1 MCLKNSNC
9 QELLTIPSGLQGQE
23 QSSPRETQPPAPDHI
38 FSTSQRGRGRARAAL
53 VVCSNTTGMKKKNSL
68 LRLPD
73 LGEEV
78 GGKGAAAG
86 ARRARLGGWGGR
98 EPRTRGWETL
108 PSPPLSLSLSLEPG
122 RSYKSLPDATR
133 GVPSHTPS
141 PHLTGLLGI
150 LDLHGVSRTHGRQ
163 PWVRCTERSACD

>member
-1 MCLKNSNC
+1 MWAPAGKGTECSFHLWLLKQTWSTGHATPKPGEAITRAGYVHVCLKNSNC

-53 VVCSNTTGMKKKNSL
+53 LVCSNTTGMKKKNSL

-78 GGKGAAAG
+78 GGKGAAAAG

-108 PSPPLSLSLSLEPG
+108 PSPPLSLSLS
-122 RSYKSLPDATR
+122 RTR
-133 GVPSHTPS
+133 P
-141 PHLTGLLGI
+141 I
-150 LDLHGVSRTHGRQ
+150 I
-163 PWVRCTERSACD
+163 